1 MLRYLETLIST
12 YACSLL
18 TCLFQVV
25 GVGEAKASIE
35 PARLLHVDYTRQGLA
50 DAVRYARKD
59 IAAAASAA
67 LKAEDEGRTGKD
79 VPRYAAYGVWRPLAP
94 VQRDPL
100 AVCDWRTVDQSWD
113 VHPGFNRVTSE
124 VNENGEYHGEL
135 YTAAPPKK
143 DEAGNYRQRWY
154 FMKEQ
159 TNEDVLLLK
168 FADSDP
174 TKQAQH
180 CIHGSPILL
189 DSPDDAPPRESL
201 EVRVLA
207 LFD

>member
-1 MLRYLETLIST
+1 MFRYLEALISV
-12 YACSLL
+12 YAPSLL
-18 TCLFQVV
+18 NSLLQVV
-25 GVGEAKASIE
+25 GVSEAKASIE
-35 PARLLHVDYTRQGLA
+35 PARLLHIDYTRQGLA
-50 DAVRYARKD
+50 DAVRFARKD

-67 LKAEDEGRTGKD
+67 LKAEDEGRTGED
-79 VPRYAAYGVWRPLAP
+79 APRYAAYGVWGPLAP

-124 VNENGEYHGEL
+124 INENRKYHGEL

-189 DSPDDAPPRESL
+189 DSQDDAPPRESL

>member
-1 MLRYLETLIST
+1 M
-12 YACSLL
+12 
-18 TCLFQVV
+18 V

-67 LKAEDEGRTGKD
+67 LKAEDEGRGGKD

-143 DEAGNYRQRWY
+143 NEAGDYRQRWY

-189 DSPDDAPPRESL
+189 DSPDHAPPRESL